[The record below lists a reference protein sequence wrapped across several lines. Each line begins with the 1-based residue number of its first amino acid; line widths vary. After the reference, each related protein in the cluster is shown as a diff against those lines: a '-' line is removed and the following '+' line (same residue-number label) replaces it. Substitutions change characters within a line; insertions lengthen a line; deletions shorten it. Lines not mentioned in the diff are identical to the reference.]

1 MTLNRSPLVPD
12 PLVHSY
18 VIAMMWEYYEDKK
31 LQPLNIVFSVTIPNI
46 YSILMQYTETNSSLQ
61 LSYYTVTTARWQTSY
76 CKLLVH
82 YSHNISGYP
91 IPIPLPA
98 RRLRRLELS
107 AYGASVL
114 RPPSTQNPD

>member
-61 LSYYTVTTARWQTSY
+61 LSYYTVTTAR
-76 CKLLVH
+76 
-82 YSHNISGYP
+82 
-91 IPIPLPA
+91 
-98 RRLRRLELS
+98 
-107 AYGASVL
+107 
-114 RPPSTQNPD
+114 